1 MAVILQVWI
10 PQRAS
15 GVALKAL
22 QERFPYRNGDWFD
35 QSVTGMRAPTGF
47 HLGII
52 QLTDDPDDT
61 QIEYLEAGKC
71 AGLIAKYDVENR

>member
-1 MAVILQVWI
+1 MAVVLQVWI

-15 GVALKAL
+15 SVALKAL
-22 QERFPYRNGDWFD
+22 QERFPYRPGDWFD
-35 QSVTGMRAPTGF
+35 QSVTGTHAPTGF

-52 QLTDDPDDT
+52 CLADDPDDT

-71 AGLIAKYDVENR
+71 AGLIATYDVSNR